1 MAAYRSVL
9 SGLVLSAVGVTGL
22 SAPASSA
29 QTPSAAQAAAL
40 TPTTLAPAVTTP
52 LNLAIAQSLPLS
64 DDLPPAVGPDGHLAG
79 SRSAAGMVSRSL
91 TDRID
96 QTWNPTTGNVLVT
109 GKLLNL
115 AGQNRGIDLTWRY
128 NSINDDRPTF
138 SEGTSETALTV
149 GADNSVTYRA
159 ADGGTYKFVPK
170 TGGGWTMPPGM
181 NATITLLNS
190 TAAAIRFNDT
200 GKLNWYENVGGVYR
214 IAYTGDRH
222 SLVADRNAYAYDTD
236 GRLETITMANGRQV
250 LFEYND
256 DKNTG
261 QPSKITDQ
269 SVNRSISVEY
279 DSDGRFKTLTDSAGT
294 TTGFDYNNGL
304 LETLTDGLGT
314 TTQLS
319 YDGSG
324 KAAQITYAAGTGAST
339 VHTLDAV
346 DATTSTLTDTA
357 GRVTTYKF
365 NAARQITSITDPLG
379 NVSNKTF
386 NAHDDQLTNL
396 DALGNTTT
404 SVYNPN
410 NTLKNITAQ
419 ATGVTAGTGQQAAF
433 NYPAATAGEAFLE
446 FKPTSSVSTEG
457 KTTTYTY
464 DTVFQLPYQTITPGG
479 TLGGGTRTIRYQND
493 AAATTCGGLR
503 GQVCKTIDGKG
514 NTTSITYNASRYPVT
529 ITRPAP
535 LGVITN
541 TFDAAGRIATSKDG
555 KGQTAT
561 YVYDENDRLL
571 QTRFGATC
579 DPASCV
585 TYTYD
590 ANGNLKTRVDASGTT
605 THNYDQQNRPTSKI
619 IGGVTTS
626 LTYDTASN
634 VTSFTDPTGTV
645 DYGYDDSDRLITLA
659 EPGGSCPAT
668 PAFPNTTGCTGFE
681 YDKNDR
687 RTVTK
692 YPNGVKNT
700 TVYDKAS
707 RITSITATNSSAA
720 VLAARTYTHTTS
732 GTAPVRDGALRKT
745 MKTDA
750 NVTTTYTYDDV
761 QRLTTAVAGTV
772 TESWTYDAN
781 GNRLTSAKTG
791 ATTVNYAYNAADQLC
806 WTSTGTGTCATPP
819 VGASTYTFDANG
831 NQTKAGT
838 TTSTWNTSDQLA
850 THTNSSTTS
859 FTYAGQGNTERLT
872 SGTMSF
878 LNGSLGITRQSN
890 ASGTV
895 SFIRD
900 PQGNL
905 ISMRNVAGA
914 SFYYT
919 TDALGST
926 ILLTDSTQAKATYLY
941 DSWGNTT
948 TQTGT
953 LASVNPWRF
962 AGGYKDDATGYT
974 KFGAR
979 YYGPGNGRF
988 TQPDPSWQ
996 EANRY
1001 LYAGAN
1007 PINNSDPLGLA
1018 AATAG
1023 YSFCLG
1029 ICAEIKIGVDSGGPV
1044 LELGTGIG
1052 FEAGLGFEGGVSG
1065 SDAGGSSLGCSAA
1078 SPSGGAY
1085 GEYNFGDDWNTGA
1098 WGGGFAAGVGGGCSF
1113 STSVNVLNLF

>member
-1 MAAYRSVL
+1 MAAQRSLL
-9 SGLVLSAVGVTGL
+9 SCLVLSTVVLTGL
-22 SAPASSA
+22 SAPPAQA
-29 QTPSAAQAAAL
+29 QTPTTAQPATVLPAA
-40 TPTTLAPAVTTP
+40 LAPAVTAP
-52 LNLAIAQSLPLS
+52 MNLAVAQSLPL
-64 DDLPPAVGPDGHLAG
+64 DDDHPPAAGPNGILSG
-79 SRSAAGMVSRSL
+79 SRKAAGMVGRDL
-91 TDRID
+91 TDRMKLA
-96 QTWNPTTGNVLVT
+96 WNPTSGNILVT
-109 GKLLNL
+109 GKLLHL
-115 AGQNRGIDLTWRY
+115 AGNDRGIDLAWRY
-128 NSINDDRPTF
+128 NSINDDRPTL
-138 SEGTSETALTV
+138 SEGTSESAVTV
-149 GADNSVTYRA
+149 GADNSVTYTA
-159 ADGGTYKFVPK
+159 PDGGTYKFVPK
-170 TGGGWTMPPGM
+170 TGGGWTRPPGL
-181 NATITLLNS
+181 NATVTALSATAVTL
-190 TAAAIRFNDT
+190 RFNDN
-200 GKLNWYENVGGVYR
+200 GYNNFYENVGGVYR
-214 IAYTGDRH
+214 LAFASDRYAAT
-222 SLVADRNAYAYDTD
+222 ADRMAYAYDTD
-236 GRLETITMANGRQV
+236 GRLETITLANGRQV
-250 LFEYND
+250 LFEYTD
-256 DKNTG
+256 ADNTG
-261 QPSKITDQ
+261 QPSTITDQ
-269 SVNRSISVEY
+269 SLNRVITIDY
-279 DSDGRFKTLTDSAGT
+279 DSNGRMQDLTDAAGEH
-294 TTGFDYNNGL
+294 TGFDYSSGL
-304 LETLTDGLGT
+304 LDEITDGRGNIT
-314 TTQLS
+314 ELS
-319 YDGSG
+319 YDVNG
-324 KAAQITYAAGTGAST
+324 KAAGIRYAANTTDPT

-346 DATTSTLTDTA
+346 DATTSTLTDTDN
-357 GRVTTYKF
+357 RVTTYKF
-365 NAARQITSITDPLG
+365 NASRQITSITDPLG
-379 NVSNKTF
+379 HVSSKTH
-386 NAHDDQLTNL
+386 NAHDDQLTRVN
-396 DALGNTTT
+396 AMNQTTT
-404 SVYNPN
+404 STYNPN
-410 NTLKNITAQ
+410 NTLANITSPI
-419 ATGVTAGTGQQAAF
+419 GEAGPGEQIAF
-433 NYPAATAGEAFLE
+433 TYPAATASEGYLE
-446 FKPTSSVSTEG
+446 FQPTSSTDSEG
-457 KTTTYTY
+457 NVTTYTY
-464 DTVFQLPYQTITPGG
+464 DTVLARPYQTITPGG
-479 TLGGGTRTIRYQND
+479 AAGSGTKVNRYQGD
-493 AAATTCGGLR
+493 AAATTCGALR
-503 GQVCKTIDGKG
+503 GQLCKTIDGKG
-514 NTTSITYNASRYPVT
+514 NTTSITYDAAHNPAT

-535 LGVITN
+535 LGTIVN

-555 KGQTAT
+555 KNQTAT
-561 YVYDENDRLL
+561 YAYDGNDRLL

-579 DPASCV
+579 IPATCV

-590 ANGNLKTRVDASGTT
+590 DNGNLTTRVDGSGTT
-605 THNYDQQNRPTSKI
+605 TNVYDEQNRPTSKT
-619 IGGVTTS
+619 IGGITTS
-626 LTYDTASN
+626 LSYDHNSN
-634 VTSFTDPTGTV
+634 ITSFTDPTGTV
-645 DYGYDDSDRLITLA
+645 NYRYDNANRLTALA
-659 EPGGSCPAT
+659 EPGGSCPGT
-668 PAFPNTTGCTGFE
+668 LVFPNSTGCTGFA
-681 YDKNDR
+681 YDVSDR
-687 RTVTK
+687 RIATQ
-692 YPNGVKNT
+692 YPNGVKNA
-700 TVYDKAS
+700 TVFDDAG
-707 RITSITATNSSAA
+707 RIMFITATNTAAA
-720 VLAARTYTHTTS
+720 VLAKRSYTYTTHPTTL
-732 GTAPVRDGALRKT
+732 REGALRKT
-745 MKTDA
+745 MTTDTGA
-750 NVTTTYTYDDV
+750 VTTYTYDAV
-761 QRLTTAVAGTV
+761 QRLKIAVTGTV
-772 TESWTYDAN
+772 TESWTYDLN
-781 GNRLTSAKTG
+781 GNRVTSAKTG

-806 WTSTGTGTCATPP
+806 WTSTATGTCAAPP

-831 NQTKAGT
+831 NQTKAAT

-890 ASGTV
+890 ATGTV

-905 ISMRNVAGA
+905 ISMRNTAGA

-926 ILLTDSTQAKATYLY
+926 ILLTDSTQAKAATYLY